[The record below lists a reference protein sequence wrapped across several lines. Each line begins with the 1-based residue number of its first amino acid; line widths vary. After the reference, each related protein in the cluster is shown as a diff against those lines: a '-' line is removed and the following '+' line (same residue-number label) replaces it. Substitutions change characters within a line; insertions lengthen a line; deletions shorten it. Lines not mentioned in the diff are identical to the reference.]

1 MCDKRR
7 NYSAVYNAQFTMEL
21 YDAYGN
27 MTIRNGSGN
36 VIPSSAYGNR
46 FLFQG
51 REYDYTTQLYH
62 FRARWYDSETGR
74 WLSNDPIG
82 ISGGLNLYAFCAN
95 NPVCFVDPM
104 GLSIGGLYDTMF
116 KKAGYGNRNYVTINY
131 QLASGEQGS
140 VTFDRLSTF
149 INFMEG
155 IKMCEDLIVDMTMIG
170 HGGLSSDNSGSGIL
184 FGTMDEDGCTIA
196 PNSGKFYKGESTQLG
211 AGSDYMKE
219 LLGAVATNANIRLY
233 VCYGASTAESINTI
247 RGDLTITGYTDK
259 VYCLDDGSLFFIIV
273 GKGITY

>member
-1 MCDKRR
+1 M
-7 NYSAVYNAQFTMEL
+7 
-21 YDAYGN
+21 
-27 MTIRNGSGN
+27 
-36 VIPSSAYGNR
+36 
-46 FLFQG
+46 
-51 REYDYTTQLYH
+51 
-62 FRARWYDSETGR
+62 
-74 WLSNDPIG
+74 
-82 ISGGLNLYAFCAN
+82 
-95 NPVCFVDPM
+95 DPM